1 VYRILLVIVTVFFV
15 GCSQKVLFNSSTPY
29 YVVMKNAQ
37 IAVADTGFIK
47 KDENR
52 LNLQLFSASTPIFD
66 LHVEDNVCIGYTCVS
81 KKRFNIEF
89 FGVSHYDS
97 FLEDLLNLRPIYDKK
112 NLKKTTDG
120 FEQKIKTGK
129 FDITYKV
136 EGGNLYFKDRQNEI
150 LIKLRE
156 LK

>member
-1 VYRILLVIVTVFFV
+1 MYKIILFFV
-15 GCSQKVLFNSSTPY
+15 TIFLIGCSQKVPFNSSIPY

-66 LHVEDNVCIGYTCVS
+66 LHVRDDICIEHTCVS
-81 KKRFNIEF
+81 KKRFNLEF
-89 FGVSHYDS
+89 FGVSHYDD
-97 FLEDLLNLRPIYDKK
+97 FLEDLLNLKSIYSKK
-112 NLKKTTDG
+112 NLKKIENG
-120 FEQKIKTGK
+120 FEQKIKTTN
-129 FDITYKV
+129 FDITYRVKN
-136 EGGNLYFKDRQNEI
+136 GNLYFKDRKNRI
-150 LIKLRE
+150 LIKLKE

>member
-1 VYRILLVIVTVFFV
+1 MHKILLVFVIIFLV
-15 GCSQKVLFNSSTPY
+15 GCSQKLPFNSSTPY
-29 YVVMKNAQ
+29 YIVMKNNQ

-52 LNLQLFSASTPIFD
+52 LNLQLFSASTPVFD
-66 LHVEDNVCIGYTCVS
+66 LYVEDNICVEHTCVS
-81 KKRFNIEF
+81 KTRFNREF
-89 FGVSHYDS
+89 FGTSHYDD
-97 FLEDLLNLRPIYDKK
+97 FLVDMLNLRPIYDKK
-112 NLKKTTDG
+112 NFKKTQNG
-120 FEQKIKTGK
+120 FEQKIKTEN

-136 EGGNLYFKDRQNEI
+136 DNGNLYFKDRQNKI